1 VSTAVEI
8 VIPFSCYNCPYVN
21 TGCLDSCVVTWFYA
35 CEWTID
41 YNDSEDNIDCEASDS
56 MFDQEIGR

>member
-21 TGCLDSCVVTWFYA
+21 TGCSDSCIVTQYMFA
-35 CEWTID
+35 VWTID
-41 YNDSEDNIDCEASDS
+41 YNDNIDCEASDN